1 MRKPF
6 IGQALILLLLLG
18 LSSGCTRQLVGEGSD
33 DRYNALSLALSFK
46 NTGEAPAVQT
56 RMTALI
62 TQDGYAFRGIDEVYM
77 VPFQVE
83 ASAPI
88 TKSSPRLGNRNVTMQ
103 NPGIGQNG
111 LVANNNAH
119 LYNAASVPLNT
130 NRVLAYGKA
139 SDQGSALTVEGKHR
153 NGVLVPSGLENPA
166 VSGDISF
173 SLEPVLGEDEQ
184 AAVSAT
190 TENLIAAL
198 NAVVETL
205 WSSGDADILAF
216 LDVFAAENEII
227 ACSYQTLYRIQ
238 QNIMAAL
245 FQYSG
250 TNPEAINAIMASLSA
265 LESASNAA
273 GSDFPASYGIP
284 EGAIGMWWNGRHF
297 VKLIN
302 GVNISLVPTPLFC
315 YPPSLWYHAN
325 STLRTSADEEVRN
338 EYTPQNA
345 TWDNILS
352 RYTDG
357 ATVVSSTRSVA
368 MVDQMQYGVGLV
380 EFRFVAPEAAAAA
393 AAGCPMTGIIIGE
406 QRDVDFSFSP
416 VPNTPSRFVYDNN
429 VSDITLGS
437 TSRYVQVLVLPTFED
452 EPVHFALEFLNNTE
466 ASFPCQ
472 QGTVQPGSKFYLA
485 GELKPGEGT
494 KPSGA
499 PITSIFSS
507 DYKTTVYAKV
517 SNLNNAYNT
526 VPDLRDPQLEIGVAA
541 EMDWI
546 QVEPGGTMLPF

>member
-1 MRKPF
+1 MN
-6 IGQALILLLLLG
+6 G
-18 LSSGCTRQLVGEGSD
+18 GS
-33 DRYNALSLALSFK
+33 A
-46 NTGEAPAVQT
+46 
-56 RMTALI
+56 
-62 TQDGYAFRGIDEVYM
+62 
-77 VPFQVE
+77 
-83 ASAPI
+83 
-88 TKSSPRLGNRNVTMQ
+88 RLGERNVFIQ
-103 NPGIGQNG
+103 SPSIGKTG
-111 LVANNNAH
+111 LVANNNSH
-119 LYNAASVPLNT
+119 LYDIAVLPRNM
-130 NRVLAYGKA
+130 NRVLAYGKSA
-139 SDQGSALTVEGKHR
+139 DDGSLSTRQGKHK
-153 NGVLVPSGLENPA
+153 NGVLIPSGLDNPSA
-166 VSGDISF
+166 SGDISF
-173 SLEPVLGEDEQ
+173 SLSPILE
-184 AAVSAT
+184 AADAT
-190 TENLIAAL
+190 AIGQVTDNLIAAL
-198 NAVVETL
+198 NGVVEAL
-205 WSSGDADILAF
+205 QASNEADILAF

-265 LESASNAA
+265 LESACNAA